1 MANLEEIIQQGLTG
15 KKPSSPQD
23 QVDQVQKTAE
33 HIKVIDDTVSTADKL
48 AGGPAY
54 RQQLDKSNEE
64 LNSLREE
71 NKKLLEQLHR
81 ADIAT
86 IKSELGGK
94 IDQLTDTVNKGAS
107 RDKISDQIEDIK
119 KTATALGLGSTKMSE
134 LNEMMSFIEKLRPTK
149 DLADQIKEAKELLKN
164 IEPQKGEGTP
174 ELPASIA
181 LQMKK
186 MDHDL
191 QITLEKMADERQ
203 ERQHKFE
210 LTMLEFKDNRD
221 FRKAE
226 IDAKIAVERD
236 RNELLGNLINRFGA
250 AAAKG
255 AVDAGGIGAKVSNQV
270 IEAGEDEFGEGPCP
284 SCGSI
289 IAIAKD
295 ATQAICPNCK
305 TFYTIHRI
313 PKKPGIAESDV
324 ESEGTD

>member
-1 MANLEEIIQQGLTG
+1 MASLEDIIQHGLKG
-15 KKPSSPQD
+15 KKPSDSKEQID
-23 QVDQVQKTAE
+23 EVQKTAG

-54 RQQLDKSNEE
+54 REQLQKSREE
-64 LNSLREE
+64 LAALTEE
-71 NKKLLEQLHR
+71 NKKLIEQVHR

-94 IDQLTDTVNKGAS
+94 IDQLTETVNRGAP
-107 RDKISDQIEDIK
+107 REKITDQIDEIK

-134 LNEMMSFIEKLRPTK
+134 LNEMMTFIEKLRPDK
-149 DLADQIKEAKELLKN
+149 DLSSQIKDAQDLLKS
-164 IEPQKGEGTP
+164 IEPQKRDEGP

-191 QITLEKMADERQ
+191 QIQLQHMEDERQ

-210 LTMLEFKDNRD
+210 LTMLEFKDNRE
-221 FRKAE
+221 FKKAE
-226 IDAKIAVERD
+226 IEAKIAVERE
-236 RNELLGNLINRFGA
+236 RNELLGSIISRFGA

-255 AVDAGGIGAKVSNQV
+255 SIDAGAIGAKVSGQV
-270 IEAGEDEFGEGPCP
+270 IEAGEGDFGEAACP
-284 SCGSI
+284 SCGNI

-295 ATQAICPNCK
+295 AAKTICPSCK
-305 TFYTIHRI
+305 TIYPIHRI
-313 PKKPGIAESDV
+313 PKEPGTVEVDV
-324 ESEGTD
+324 